1 MSWTLKPVTDRVAR
15 MRAAYRDTV
24 PEVCT
29 ARYRIIT
36 DRGEFVVDAYSPSD
50 AARRV
55 TRDISPVT
63 REPQKPGAYDR
74 AKTRAWDRDDPRFG
88 LCSAFSYR
96 SRTSASGY

>member
-1 MSWTLKPVTDRVAR
+1 MKRFISYGKLSKRERRAR
-15 MRAAYRDTV
+15 
-24 PEVCT
+24 
-29 ARYRIIT
+29 
-36 DRGEFVVDAYSPSD
+36 D